1 MKREQDKPAWNKY
14 GTKKRTLYKGL
25 FQIFFISA
33 LLSRI
38 SYSSTKK
45 RTFNFDTQTVIRAY
59 YLNDQRIE
67 CSGVEASFEAEG
79 AIFPQIK
86 MESRDLSFAVKGEIL
101 LNQPSGENI
110 LKYENRQCFFLNY
123 RVNTLDISQLYLE
136 ISKKN
141 FSFYF
146 GKKEI
151 SFGRFYEKP
160 FSNARF
166 EAPSIR
172 PEAVLWRE
180 TGLFL
185 NTKKEFSF
193 SISPSPTERRIETP
207 TQVKP

>member
-1 MKREQDKPAWNKY
+1 MVQKKEPY
-14 GTKKRTLYKGL
+14 TKVFFRYFL
-25 FQIFFISA
+25 FQPFFHVF
-33 LLSRI
+33 L
-38 SYSSTKK
+38 TVQPKK